1 MQILKAYS
9 KKDSRPSQDQDD
21 EMSDGEVDFQEDME
35 AIIQVLFNSIFFFLL
50 LIFSKKKQINK

>member
-9 KKDSRPSQDQDD
+9 KKDARPSQDQDD

-35 AIIQVLFNSIFFFLL
+35 AIIQVLFNSIFFFF
-50 LIFSKKKQINK
+50 FSYFQKKTNK